1 MSKPTSKIT
10 RDYIREKYDI
20 DKERLIIPTTDKVGE
35 IYFPEFDGKNIKD
48 VREKIC
54 NLLNEYEDGDYID
67 IVFHGYDGDFD
78 FIVLRETTRPETNDE
93 VIGRLQNNEI
103 QARRRQKQIEKA
115 AKLLQENGYYG
126 AIQPNTQD

>member
-78 FIVLRETTRPETNDE
+78 FIVLRETTRPETDVE
-93 VIGRLQNNEI
+93 VIGRLQDNEK
-103 QARRRQKQIEKA
+103 QARRKQNQIERA

-126 AIQPNTQD
+126 AIQTNPQD